1 MFNFHK
7 IDIIP
12 EDYDY
17 LDVMAV
23 DIYGKLK
30 HVTLPKSYVSE
41 KIFKEGIGF
50 DASNYGFAKVTDS
63 DMVAIPDLTKMY
75 LEENDNMKI
84 IHVLADVINPS
95 TGSFFDQYPRSITKE
110 TLNYI
115 KKSNIADDV
124 KLLVE
129 LEFHIFDNVNYKISS
144 DESYYYI
151 ESSEGLGDNKDYP
164 KTNDSSYHLNE
175 PYDIHF
181 NLRNEI
187 VKVLENAG
195 IPVKYHHHEVGIA
208 QHEIELNFTS
218 LVDTADNVT
227 LAKYLIRKV
236 AEEYGLYVT
245 FMPKP
250 LYNMPGNGM
259 HVHQYLEKNGKSLFV
274 GDELYN
280 LSKIALNYIAGIL
293 NHSLSGSL
301 LAWSNPSTN
310 SYKRLVPGFE
320 APISASFSKGSR
332 SASIRIPGYLKKS
345 DTRIEF
351 RTGDATSN
359 VYFFLSSM
367 ILAGLTG
374 IEENLNPID
383 LGFHSKGENDKEFP
397 LNLKDVIYGLKKD
410 NEYLKTFPKPLINK
424 WIDLKIKEANMI
436 YSIPNPKEFE
446 LYFEL

>member
-1 MFNFHK
+1 MLNFFK
-7 IDIIP
+7 IDKIP

-17 LDVMAV
+17 LDIMVV
-23 DIYGKLK
+23 DIFGKLK

-50 DASNYGFAKVTDS
+50 DASNFGFAKVTDS
-63 DMVAIPDLTKMY
+63 DMVAIPDLSKMY
-75 LEENDNMKI
+75 LEEKDDMRI
-84 IHVLADVINPS
+84 LHVLSDVISPS
-95 TGSFFDQYPRSITKE
+95 TGEYFDQYPRSIAKE
-110 TLNYI
+110 TLEYI

-124 KLLVE
+124 KMLVE
-129 LEFHIFDNVNYKISS
+129 LEFHIFDNINYRTSS
-144 DESYYYI
+144 TESYYYI
-151 ESSEGLGDNKDYP
+151 ENSEGLGEEHDYP
-164 KTNDSSYHLNE
+164 KASGSSYHLNE

-181 NLRNEI
+181 DLRNEI

-208 QHEIELNFTS
+208 QHEIELNFMS
-218 LVDTADNVT
+218 LVDASDNVT
-227 LAKYLIRKV
+227 LAKYLIRRV
-236 AEEYGLYVT
+236 AGEYGLYVT

-259 HVHQYLEKNGKSLFV
+259 HVHQYLEDNGKSLFV

-280 LSKIALNYIAGIL
+280 LSKLALNYTAGVL
-293 NHSLSGSL
+293 KHSLSGSL
-301 LAWSNPSTN
+301 LSWSNPSTN

-332 SASIRIPGYLKKS
+332 SAAIRIPGYLSKA

-359 VYFFLSSM
+359 IYFFLSAM
-367 ILAGLTG
+367 VLAGLNG
-374 IEENLNPID
+374 IEENLDPVE

-397 LNLKDVIYGLKKD
+397 LNLKDVINGLKKD
-410 NEYLKTFPKPLINK
+410 NEYLKTFPESLINK
-424 WIDLKIKEANMI
+424 WIDTKIKEANII
-436 YSIPNPKEFE
+436 YSIPQPKEFE